1 MYQTKHTNARSL
13 HIFLITGE
21 AIPVEVKRMAKRK
34 KNPSERGKSAASVK
48 GSPNSGPVEKFR
60 DEPDH
65 QTTNMQYKKENTA
78 KD

>member
-1 MYQTKHTNARSL
+1 
-13 HIFLITGE
+13 
-21 AIPVEVKRMAKRK
+21 MAKRK